1 MFSLL
6 LLLAQA
12 PAPEATKTAPF
23 DHVLLISV
31 DGLRSDAL
39 LVDDG
44 AGLPH
49 FHQLMHGPH
58 TLNARCD
65 PDYSVTLPNHTDM
78 LTGRTVMGEGGHG
91 WTSNA
96 RPKNG
101 ETLVDEQGAVIRGV
115 YHRTS
120 EAGIADALLA
130 SKPKFWL
137 FPDTWN
143 PEDGDRW
150 MDVMLIEDDVE
161 KQMQFAFAM
170 LDPERRE
177 RTFTFLHLRGPDDA
191 GHAEGWDMTPGSLYL
206 ESVKEADRQIGR
218 LLHHIDSDPVLRAR
232 TAVVVTTDHGGGV
245 PFKNHHGHG
254 MMWVNTVIP
263 LFVHYEGAPQVELYA
278 LLEGA
283 RRDPGL
289 DPVARVEGQLPPI
302 RNGDVG
308 NLCMALLGLEPI
320 EGSTL
325 NVGQDLSRA
334 LGLQGPQ

>member
-1 MFSLL
+1 MLSLL
-6 LLLAQA
+6 VLLAQA
-12 PAPEATKTAPF
+12 PSPEPETPAPF

-39 LVDDG
+39 LVDG
-44 AGLPH
+44 GEGLPH
-49 FHQLMHGPH
+49 FHRLMHGPH

-78 LTGRTVMGEGGHG
+78 LTGRTVKGEGGHG

-101 ETLVDEQGAVIRGV
+101 ETLVDHDGRVIEGV
-115 YHRTS
+115 FHHTS
-120 EAGIADALLA
+120 AAGIPDALIA

-137 FPDTWN
+137 FPDSWN
-143 PEDGDRW
+143 PAGGTRW
-150 MDVMLIEDDVE
+150 MDVMMIEKDVE
-161 KQMQFAFAM
+161 VQMEAAFAM
-170 LDPERRE
+170 LDPEKHARS
-177 RTFTFLHLRGPDDA
+177 FTFLHLRGPDDA
-191 GHAEGWDMTPGSLYL
+191 GHDGGWDMTPGSKYL
-206 ESVKEADRQIGR
+206 ESVREADRQIGR
-218 LLHHIDSDPVLRAR
+218 LLHHIDSDPVLRER

-263 LFVHYEGAPQVELYA
+263 LFVHYDAAPEVHLYA
-278 LLEGA
+278 VTRNS

-308 NLCMALLGLEPI
+308 NLCLALLGLEPM

-325 NVGQDLSRA
+325 NVGQDLSRG
-334 LGLQGPQ
+334 LGISTRR